1 MLSGRKYELIYAVVM
16 DIPVGRVAT
25 YGQTADLAGLPRRAR
40 MVGFALK
47 QLPAGS
53 VVPWHR
59 VVNSRGEI
67 SERRRPDSQFEQQVL
82 LEDEG
87 IRFNRHHR
95 ISLAKYQWQPSGRG

>member
-1 MLSGRKYELIYAVVM
+1 MLSGQKYDLIYAVVM
-16 DIPVGRVAT
+16 DIPFGRVAT
-25 YGQTADLAGLPRRAR
+25 YGQIAELAGLPRRAR
-40 MVGFALK
+40 LVGFALK

-59 VVNSRGEI
+59 VVNTRGEI

-87 IRFNRHHR
+87 IRFDRCHR
-95 ISLAKYQWQPSGRG
+95 ISLAKYRWQPSERG